1 MTGGDVVNV
10 MFAAL
15 LGSFSLGM
23 VSKLMSSSEP
33 VLIACIY
40 RLLLSA
46 AYVGWAVS
54 CFCLHHD
61 QIC

>member
-23 VSKLMSSSEP
+23 VSERIQLSGH
-33 VLIACIY
+33 LIHASTGC
-40 RLLLSA
+40 
-46 AYVGWAVS
+46 
-54 CFCLHHD
+54 
-61 QIC
+61 